1 MVNLTLRFVACYLH
15 FFAVH
20 DDDEVACV
28 DVRGE
33 LGLMLA
39 PVVFA
44 LLKVKTDD

>member
-39 PVVFA
+39 TEA
-44 LLKVKTDD
+44 KRYLSRHST